1 MKKIV
6 VAMTGASG
14 GIFGTRLLRYLHSR
28 SDIETHLILSSW
40 AKITMAQGMGVDENL
55 VTEKLSELADFTYE
69 DCDMTAPVASG
80 SFSHD
85 GMIVIPCSMKTL
97 GAVAWGI
104 SENLIMRA
112 CDVTIKER
120 KPLVLV
126 TRETPLSPIHLENM
140 LKLSRIG
147 VTIMPPVPGLYS
159 GEKTIDDIADTFA
172 GRALNQLGIDND
184 LYQPWTGMK

>member
-1 MKKIV
+1 
-6 VAMTGASG
+6 
-14 GIFGTRLLRYLHSR
+14 
-28 SDIETHLILSSW
+28 
-40 AKITMAQGMGVDENL
+40 
-55 VTEKLSELADFTYE
+55 
-69 DCDMTAPVASG
+69 
-80 SFSHD
+80 
-85 GMIVIPCSMKTL
+85 
-97 GAVAWGI
+97 
-104 SENLIMRA
+104 MRA